1 MMPEVN
7 SIVQPWRKSYA
18 GGSNKRFN
26 PLISTVRQSTG
37 KHIILFVHTGKCA
50 GESILAGMAQIFGAD
65 VIIYEYH
72 VFDANERLLEALTY
86 YHDNEFESASVVIA
100 TRDPLSRWVS
110 SYNWDL
116 HNLYLS
122 KKRPLSEGYSSYPNV
137 NLLAQGIEN
146 GENLAMSFGR
156 FGHMGMGVSWYLPS
170 ESHSLLDSRNTYI
183 LKTETLDSDF
193 FSFVNK
199 FCDRHELPQ
208 KKIASHAAKL
218 AQTKHDFKSLYSK
231 DIFQKFNYSNI
242 DIVDAMHRY
251 LSDDIAAHSSLVRAF
266 SC

>member
-1 MMPEVN
+1 MSKVN

-26 PLISTVRQSTG
+26 PLISTVRQFTG

-50 GESILAGMAQIFGAD
+50 GGSILAGMAQIFGAD
-65 VIIYEYH
+65 LIVYEYH
-72 VFDANERLLEALTY
+72 VFDANERLLEALTFF
-86 YHDNEFESASVVIA
+86 HDNDFESASVVIA

-116 HNLYLS
+116 HNSYLS
-122 KKRPLSEGYSSYPNV
+122 KKRPLCEGYSSYLNV
-137 NLLAQGIEN
+137 NLLAQGIKN

-170 ESHSLLDSRNTYI
+170 ECHSLLDSKNTFI

-193 FSFVNK
+193 SSFVNQ

-208 KKIASHAAKL
+208 KNIASRAAKL
-218 AQTKHDFKSLYSK
+218 TQTKHDFKSSYSK
-231 DIFQKFNYSNI
+231 DIFQEFNYSNI
-242 DIVDAMHRY
+242 EVVDAMHRY
-251 LSDDIAAHSSLVRAF
+251 LKDDIAAHSSLVRAF
-266 SC
+266 SY